1 MGTEDGLTVSVVDI
15 SADAIDV
22 VVAPSTR
29 RGRGALA
36 LRLAKGLLGT
46 AVSIGVVIGA
56 WWLFLE
62 WFQVK
67 PFIGKGPSDV
77 WHYLFTAP
85 NSARNRRLIFAE
97 TGTTLRDA
105 FLGLGFGTAVAVLA
119 AIAFNLWRSLERT
132 LMPIAMVLRSVPL
145 VAMTPLIV
153 LVFGRD
159 LQAVTIIASIVTFF
173 PTLVNVTLA
182 LRATPQDSLDLLR
195 AYGASPLHTL
205 LKVKVPSALPS
216 LFASMRIAAPL
227 ALVGALLA
235 EFLATGKGLGY
246 AILRGSTTSD
256 FNGLWA
262 RVVIVTIC
270 SIVLYRIIGLVERVV
285 LVRFAPAYGR

>member
-1 MGTEDGLTVSVVDI
+1 MSVVDI

-22 VVAPSTR
+22 IAAPSA
-29 RGRGALA
+29 GRGPGDLA
-36 LRLAKGLLGT
+36 LRFAKGLFGT

-85 NSARNRRLIFAE
+85 KSSANRRVVFAE

-105 FLGLGFGTAVAVLA
+105 FLGLGFGTIAAIVA
-119 AIAFNLWRSLERT
+119 AIAFNLWRSVERT

-159 LQAVTIIASIVTFF
+159 LKAVTIIASIVTFF

-182 LRATPQDSLDLLR
+182 LRATPQESVDLLR

-205 LKVKVPSALPS
+205 MKVKVPSALPS
-216 LFASMRIAAPL
+216 LFASLRIAAPL

-270 SIVLYRIIGLVERVV
+270 SIVLYRFIGVVERIV
-285 LVRFAPAYGR
+285 LARFAPAHTR